1 MTKETGTIRHRL
13 SRFIRAPLRRARD
26 YYVRSMTDLAGRMHY
41 GAAAVGMSYPC
52 ICATEVPRSYNL
64 SAAQLSNVDE
74 ELRDLI
80 RFASRR
86 RPDFA
91 AGEAAR
97 RSRSRA
103 EWRIDEEWQ
112 SDFVG
117 EVRVGESLILPRR
130 RKYAVGAVVPV

>member
-64 SAAQLSNVDE
+64 IGAQISTVDE

-91 AGEAAR
+91 AGEAPR

-103 EWRIDEEWQ
+103 EWQ